1 MNLQPGLNSSFEVNF
16 EVNFRLTFCVFWIIF
31 SSLDFLPFP
40 NEPNN
45 LTSDLLE
52 QGMRRGFPGFAC
64 AISHLTAKPRRLLK
78 LCTQCVLYPGFAP
91 FLLPAME
98 PTRNGGRKNSFE
110 INKKN

>member
-52 QGMRRGFPGFAC
+52 QGMRRGFPGFA
-64 AISHLTAKPRRLLK
+64 
-78 LCTQCVLYPGFAP
+78 P

-98 PTRNGGRKNSFE
+98 PTRNDGRKNSFE
-110 INKKN
+110 FNKKN